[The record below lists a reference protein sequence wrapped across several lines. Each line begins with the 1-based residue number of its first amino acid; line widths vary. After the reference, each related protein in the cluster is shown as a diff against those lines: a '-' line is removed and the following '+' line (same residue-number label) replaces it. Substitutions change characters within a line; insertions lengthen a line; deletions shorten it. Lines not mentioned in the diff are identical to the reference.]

1 MTREPVDRRTLTER
15 ALDWAILEL
24 VPSVVGGFLAFA
36 VFLLLV
42 RLAGCDG

>member
-1 MTREPVDRRTLTER
+1 MTREPEDRRTLTER

-24 VPSVVGGFLAFA
+24 VPSVVGVSLGLA

-42 RLAGCDG
+42 RLTGCDW